1 MHFCL
6 RSKLGRLTRFAFAAF
21 AFGLVLAGAGCKS
34 THVGPDALGG
44 ATGSGGGAV
53 GGAAGSGAMGG
64 TAGGGS
70 TGNDGSAGSAGS
82 DPCTTALFCDD
93 FEKYAA
99 SAAPTTPW
107 RASTNMGTVTVDG
120 AFGHS
125 GAQSIKMTTQART
138 TDGIK
143 TAFIELAG
151 DGVFPVA
158 GNVFYGRMMF
168 YLDAAPTT
176 SVHWTLIQGAG
187 VVPGATYHALY
198 RYGGQLPVM
207 QGATFVGS
215 QLMAN
220 YDTPDSYPIGSG
232 TPPASDCWQHA
243 DKVVVPVGRWACV
256 EWKFDGPNNRMNLW
270 LDGAAVP
277 SLTMNGTGQGC
288 VNQPA
293 TPPFTWTAPNFDRL
307 DLGWESYQTD
317 GVRTIHVDDVVIS
330 KTQVGCP
337 P

>member
-1 MHFCL
+1 M
-6 RSKLGRLTRFAFAAF
+6 LTSMSTLPLESLYLTGVAFALA
-21 AFGLVLAGAGCKS
+21 LAGAGCKT
-34 THVGPDALGG
+34 THVGSDALGG
-44 ATGSGGGAV
+44 ATGSGGGVAGAAGSGSGGGAGPGSGGSPGS
-53 GGAAGSGAMGG
+53 GGAAGSTGG
-64 TAGGGS
+64 
-70 TGNDGSAGSAGS
+70 

-99 SAAPTTPW
+99 NAAPTTPW

-120 AFGHS
+120 ALAHS
-125 GAQSIKMTTQART
+125 GSQSVKVTTQART

-151 DGVFPVA
+151 NGVFPVA
-158 GNVFYGRMMF
+158 GNVFYGRMMI

-176 SVHWTLIQGAG
+176 SVHWTMIQGAG
-187 VVPGATYHALY
+187 VVPGASYHALY

-207 QGATFVGS
+207 QGTTFVGS

-243 DKVVVPVGRWACV
+243 DKVVVPVARWACV
-256 EWKFDGPNNRMNLW
+256 EWKFDGPNNQMSFW
-270 LDGAAVP
+270 LDGTAIP
-277 SLTMNGTGQGC
+277 SLTVNGSGQGC

-293 TPPFTWTAPNFDRL
+293 TPPFTWTAPSFDRL

-317 GVRTIHVDDVVIS
+317 GVRTMHVDDVVIS
-330 KTQVGCP
+330 KTQIGCP
-337 P
+337 

>member
-1 MHFCL
+1 
-6 RSKLGRLTRFAFAAF
+6 
-21 AFGLVLAGAGCKS
+21 VLAGAGCKS
-34 THVGPDALGG
+34 THVGSDALGG
-44 ATGSGGGAV
+44 ATGSGGAAGGDPGNNGG
-53 GGAAGSGAMGG
+53 GGAAAS
-64 TAGGGS
+64 GGS
-70 TGNDGSAGSAGS
+70 TGNDGAADSAGS

-99 SAAPTTPW
+99 NAAPATPW

-125 GAQSIKMTTQART
+125 GKQSIEMTTQART

-143 TAFIELAG
+143 TAFIELSG
-151 DGVFPVA
+151 NNVFPVA

-168 YLDAAPTT
+168 YLDAAPAT

-207 QGATFVGS
+207 QGSTFVGS

-256 EWKFDGPNNRMNLW
+256 EWKFDGPNNHMNLW

-277 SLTMNGTGQGC
+277 SLTMNGTGQDC

-307 DLGWESYQTD
+307 DLGWESYQID

-330 KTQVGCP
+330 KTQIGCP
-337 P
+337 SN

>member
-1 MHFCL
+1 MLIPMRFL
-6 RSKLGRLTRFAFAAF
+6 RFDILTGFAFAVV
-21 AFGLVLAGAGCKS
+21 LVALVAGCKS
-34 THVGPDALGG
+34 THVGADALGG
-44 ATGSGGGAV
+44 ATGSGGAPGGNTGSGGSTGAGGMV
-53 GGAAGSGAMGG
+53 GNDGAAGSTGG
-64 TAGGGS
+64 
-70 TGNDGSAGSAGS
+70 
-82 DPCTTALFCDD
+82 DPCATALYCDD

-99 SAAPTTPW
+99 NAAPTTPW
-107 RASTNMGTVTVDG
+107 HASTNMGAVTVDG
-120 AFGHS
+120 TMAHS
-125 GAQSIKMTTQART
+125 GSQSIKMTTQART

-151 DGVFPVA
+151 NNVFPVA

-187 VVPGATYHALY
+187 VVPSASDATYHALY

-207 QGATFVGS
+207 QGSTFVGS

-270 LDGAAVP
+270 LDGAAVS

-293 TPPFTWTAPNFDRL
+293 TPPFVWTAPNFDRL

-330 KTQVGCP
+330 KTQIGCP
-337 P
+337 